1 MADKLTGDEL
11 IAYGFRRVVEE
22 LQELRGAMSSLNTSV
37 EALAYY
43 ANRAGDNAKEA
54 ADVTRRLYDTLS
66 KVEHNT
72 FMINDGVMAAVTDL
86 DAVKTNTF
94 TAELNCIRMS
104 QELRKGN
111 TEDETKRMGGV

>member
-1 MADKLTGDEL
+1 MAEKLTGDEL

-94 TAELNCIRMS
+94 TAEMNCIRLA
-104 QELRKGN
+104 QDLRK
-111 TEDETKRMGGV
+111 EQSDDAKRMGGV